1 MRYTA
6 RQGHYVHGCGR
17 ESPKKGPREGEKQIW
32 SQEVAPVHPI
42 PALTPRVLRPQPRAQ
57 ARFAVTFQH
66 PPAAKDSPLTRLG
79 NPGRGREERVP
90 WEAGRGVCQS
100 RTCSLTPTPPC
111 PGLSASWA
119 AKGQWADCLSL
130 HVAARS
136 LSLSGRPTCLWA
148 RGTNTGTEKRRGR
161 PTVSRREG
169 GEVCNSFPDL
179 LTNHLSEHYL
189 SDY

>member
-32 SQEVAPVHPI
+32 SQEVAPAHPV

-79 NPGRGREERVP
+79 NPGRGREETER
-90 WEAGRGVCQS
+90 
-100 RTCSLTPTPPC
+100 LPTPPTPVHC
-111 PGLSASWA
+111 PPPPS
-119 AKGQWADCLSL
+119 
-130 HVAARS
+130 
-136 LSLSGRPTCLWA
+136 
-148 RGTNTGTEKRRGR
+148 
-161 PTVSRREG
+161 
-169 GEVCNSFPDL
+169 
-179 LTNHLSEHYL
+179 
-189 SDY
+189 SDHATKSI